1 MEPVRVIL
9 VGVRG
14 YGSSYVHSLLSRD
27 GSNTRQLVGV
37 VDPAAAPGSA
47 LGMPR
52 EIRARK
58 IPAYDQLQAA
68 LVETKPDLT
77 IISSPLHLHAA
88 QTCDALAH
96 GSSVLCEK
104 PLAATAA
111 EALYVVAESER
122 RRDGRFV
129 AIGYQW
135 SFTSAVQALKRDVM
149 AGVLGKPIRFRT
161 AVTFP
166 RGENYYRRNEWAGR
180 LTTDAGEPVFDGPIN
195 NATAHFLHNMLYVL
209 GPTRE
214 TSAFPAWVEAELYRA
229 NPIESYDTAA
239 LRCMTESGVELLFY
253 TTHATPRRAGPMFH
267 FEFERATV
275 DYDDSGGGRA
285 SFLARFADG
294 SVRDYGQPEAEREEK
309 VWQCIDAVRTG
320 KPVACGPRA
329 SLPHALC
336 VSAAHASSPI
346 RDFPE
351 SLKRRSDWEESA
363 SGGDIIWVDG
373 LADAMADCFKR
384 AVLPSERGLD
394 WAATARRIS
403 ASLPAEKINAA
414 G

>member
-1 MEPVRVIL
+1 MKPVRVIL

-27 GSNTRQLVGV
+27 GSDTLQLVGV

-52 EIRARK
+52 DIRAK
-58 IPAYDQLQAA
+58 NIAAYDQLHAA

-88 QTCDALAH
+88 QTCDALDH

-104 PLAATAA
+104 PLAATAE
-111 EALYVVAESER
+111 EAMRVVADTER
-122 RRDGRFV
+122 RTDGRFV

-135 SFTSAVQALKRDVM
+135 SFTSAIQALKRDIM
-149 AGVLGKPIRFRT
+149 AGVLGKPLRFRT
-161 AVTFP
+161 LVTFP

-180 LTTDAGEPVFDGPIN
+180 LTTDAGESVFDGPIN
-195 NATAHFLHNMLYVL
+195 NATAHYLHNMLYVL

-214 TSAFPAWVEAELYRA
+214 TSASPAWVEAELYRA

-239 LRCMTESGVELLFY
+239 LRCMTDSGVELLFY
-253 TTHATPRRAGPMFH
+253 TTHATPRRTGPICH

-285 SFLARFADG
+285 SFLAKFADG
-294 SVRDYGQPEAEREEK
+294 TVRDYGQPEAEREEK
-309 VWQCIDAVRTG
+309 LWQCIDAVRTG

-336 VSAAHASSPI
+336 VAAAHASSPI
-346 RDFPE
+346 REFPE
-351 SLKRRSDWEESA
+351 QLKRRSDWEESA
-363 SGGDIIWVDG
+363 SGGDIIWVEG
-373 LADAMADCFKR
+373 LADVLSDCFKR
-384 AVLPSERGLD
+384 AVLPAERGLE
-394 WAATARRIS
+394 WAKTGRRIN